1 MTANILNRIIARTVP
16 VPEEKL
22 DPQTERVAVYA
33 VHNRW
38 LRLALAG
45 TCAALVVQGL
55 ATHKIVQAY
64 ANVKPLVIRINEIGQ
79 AAASQY
85 SALEYQPREAEIRY
99 FLTNFVVDHYSRMRA
114 TRRDAFQRQ
123 LYFLDASHSRAAM
136 EQESTEHSI
145 AKFLSSSEDEIE
157 IRVQNVAIEN
167 LQSQPFRASVQ
178 FEKVYLGA
186 ADHRELRREA
196 YVGHFKF
203 MVLPSVPN
211 NFVTINPLGLVVT
224 YFREDQA
231 FQ

>member
-1 MTANILNRIIARTVP
+1 MATNILNRIIARTVA

-38 LRLALAG
+38 LRLALAA
-45 TCAALVVQGL
+45 TCAALVAEGL
-55 ATHKIVQAY
+55 AAQKIVQTY
-64 ANVKPLVIRINEIGQ
+64 ANVRPLVIRINEVGQ
-79 AAASQY
+79 ASASQY
-85 SALEYQPREAEIRY
+85 SALEYQPREAEMRY

-145 AKFLSSSEDEIE
+145 PKFLSSSDDEIE
-157 IRVQNVAIEN
+157 VRVSNVAIED
-167 LQSQPFRASVQ
+167 LQTQPFKASVQ
-178 FEKVYLGA
+178 FEKVYLA
-186 ADHRELRREA
+186 AVDHRELRRES
-196 YVGHFKF
+196 YVGHFNF
-203 MVLPSVPN
+203 IVLPNVPN
-211 NFVTINPLGLVVT
+211 TFVTVNPLGLVVT

-231 FQ
+231 FR